1 MKKVGR
7 IIIALLMP
15 LFAFALIAGTFSLK
29 AEAAPKTAADA
40 AHDIDGVSLDG
51 SWVAINKNGVT
62 VDGYNLNGYAVYINA
77 NNVTVKNCSNITEI
91 NIVAGKSGIKVS
103 GNTIIGPA
111 DNGIVVSSNGCEV
124 SNNTITGTKAS
135 GIYLNSVS
143 NCDIKKNTITGNNGT
158 HSLMV
163 FKCTSCNVTENTISD
178 SLHYGIMVISDTNSV
193 IKGNV
198 VKNSVKNISLV
209 TKELH
214 GDGILLD
221 DYNRDGKGCKG
232 TQVINNK
239 VDKVG
244 SLAPHYGNGIIVG
257 HDCQNILLK
266 GNEISNAGWFGIQ
279 ITYWAQNV
287 NLESNKVYNSGNDG
301 INISRDAYANL
312 TGNTFYSNNG
322 YGIVY
327 DGHENNPSKVR
338 VKGTASGNECY
349 SNALSGFY
357 IKDADVTLSGNN
369 IHNNILDGIDVAG
382 SSTTQIAS
390 NTIKDN
396 VSVTGIYLQ
405 DTSNNTLTSN
415 WIYKSSPDYNANG
428 IVVESNAKANMKSN
442 SIANY
447 GLSAII
453 AGSNTTVTM
462 EKNQASIAGK
472 DGFKNIAYLIHSND
486 NLNNSLYKKEIETS
500 YVKGLTHVNGYQSG
514 AVVNGSVYPTTS
526 ADSGDSSY
534 NIYVTFPAQSNTN
547 NVILFTADNKENS
560 ICINAP
566 ADFHLSLGG
575 DPAQVKAFVKRF
587 YKEVMGREG
596 DEGGINY
603 WAEAL
608 LSKEKTGADVAN
620 FFALS
625 PEFEAKNLNNDAFV
639 RVMYKAFFNREADAG
654 GYATWMNWLSN
665 GRTRKSVVAEFVN
678 SDEFKTL
685 CGNYGINPGQ
695 IIESPEEQNVPQPNN
710 NSQSPETPPL
720 LLDPKGVN
728 DAKLDEYVERL
739 YQKVLERGSEPS
751 GKAYWKQVIK
761 NGNDGNGKQFDAA
774 IAAREGFF
782 DSPEYTAKNKSD
794 EDFLTDVYHAFFNR
808 EPDAE
813 GYEYWLKRMKNE
825 NYPRQKVIDEGFG
838 HSKEFIELLESY
850 GFVVKNK
857 NLFITE

>member
-1 MKKVGR
+1 MKKAGR
-7 IIIALLMP
+7 ILMALLMP
-15 LFAFALIAGTFSLK
+15 LFAFALIAVTFTLK
-29 AEAAPKTAADA
+29 AEAAPKTASDA
-40 AHDIDGVSLDG
+40 AKDIAGVSLSG
-51 SWVAINKNGVT
+51 STVDISGNGVT
-62 VDGYNLNGYAVYINA
+62 LDSYDLTGYDIYIHA
-77 NNVTVKNCSNITEI
+77 NNVTVKNCSNITWI
-91 NIVAGKSGIKVS
+91 NVEGGFSDIKVL
-103 GNTIIGPA
+103 GNTIIGSA
-111 DNGIVVSSNGCEV
+111 ANGIVVASNGTEV
-124 SNNTITGTKAS
+124 SNNTITGTTAS
-135 GIYLNSVS
+135 GIYLNKVS
-143 NCDIKKNTITGNNGT
+143 GCVVKNNAITGNEGT

-163 FKCTSCNVTENTISD
+163 FKCNGCQVIGNTISN
-178 SLHYGIMVISDTNSV
+178 SRNYGIMVISDTNSV
-193 IKGNV
+193 IQGN
-198 VKNSVKNISLV
+198 KIYNSVKDTSV
-209 TKELH
+209 VSTALH

-221 DYNRDGKGCKG
+221 DYNRDENGCKG
-232 TQVINNK
+232 TQVINNT

-257 HDCQNILLK
+257 HNCQNIIVK
-266 GNEISNAGWFGIQ
+266 GNEVSNAGWYGIQ

-287 NLESNKVYNSGNDG
+287 TLESNKIHNSGSDG

-327 DGHENNPSKVR
+327 DGHEHNSAKVR
-338 VKGTASGNECY
+338 VKGTAKNNECY
-349 SNALSGFY
+349 SNKLSGIY

-369 IHNNILDGIDVAG
+369 LHNNYLDGIDVIG
-382 SSTTQIAS
+382 SSTAQITS
-390 NTIKDN
+390 NTVKDN
-396 VSVTGIYLQ
+396 ASDGISVQ

-415 WIYKSSPDYNANG
+415 WIYKTSPDLNASG
-428 IVVESNAKANMKSN
+428 IIVAHNAKANMKSN

-447 GLSAII
+447 GLNAIV
-453 AGSNTTVTM
+453 AGSDTTVTM
-462 EKNQASIAGK
+462 EKNQASIARK
-472 DGFKNIAYLIHSND
+472 EGFQGIAFLILSDD
-486 NLNNSLYKKEIETS
+486 NLNNSLYNKEIATS
-500 YVKGLTHVNGYQSG
+500 YVKGLTHFNGYKSG
-514 AVVNGSVYPTTS
+514 AVVNGNVYSTTS
-526 ADSGDSSY
+526 AASGDSTY
-534 NIYVTFPAQSNTN
+534 NIYVTFPTQSNTN
-547 NVILFTADNKENS
+547 NVVLFTADNKDNY

-566 ADFHLSLGG
+566 VDLHLASGG
-575 DPAQVKAFVKRF
+575 DPTQVKAFVKRF

-596 DEGGINY
+596 DEDGVNY
-603 WAEAL
+603 WADAL

-639 RVMYKAFFNREADAG
+639 KVMYKAFFNREADAG
-654 GYATWMNWLSN
+654 GYATWMDWLSK

-710 NSQSPETPPL
+710 NLQSPESIPL
-720 LLDPKGVN
+720 KLDSSGVN
-728 DAKLDEYVERL
+728 DTELDGYVERL
-739 YQKVLERGSEPS
+739 YQKVLGRGSEPS

-808 EPDAE
+808 EPDAG
-813 GYEYWLKRMKNE
+813 GYTYWLNRMKNE

-850 GFVVKNK
+850 GFVVQNK
-857 NLFITE
+857 NLFIGE

>member
-1 MKKVGR
+1 MKKEGR
-7 IIIALLMP
+7 ILMTLLMP

-29 AEAAPKTAADA
+29 AEAKTAADLA
-40 AHDIDGVSLDG
+40 TVSGVTVNGTCVDISG
-51 SWVAINKNGVT
+51 NGVT
-62 VDGYNLNGYAVYINA
+62 LDNYDLTGFDIYIHA
-77 NNVTVKNCSNITEI
+77 NNVTVKNCSNITWI
-91 NIVAGKSGIKVS
+91 NVEGGFSDIKVL
-103 GNTIIGPA
+103 GNTIKGSA
-111 DNGIVVSSNGCEV
+111 DNGIVVKSNGTKV
-124 SNNTITGTKAS
+124 SNNIITGTKAS
-135 GIYLNSVS
+135 GIYLNNVS
-143 NCDIKKNTITGNNGT
+143 NCNVEKNTITGNDGT

-163 FKCTSCNVTENTISD
+163 LQCNGCQVIENTISD
-178 SLHYGIMVISDTNSV
+178 SKNYGIMVISDTNSV

-198 VKNSVKNISLV
+198 VKNSVKDISKV
-209 TKELH
+209 SMTLH

-221 DYNRDGKGCKG
+221 DFNRDGKGCKG

-287 NLESNKVYNSGNDG
+287 SLEGNKVYNSGNDG
-301 INISRDAYANL
+301 INISRDSYANL
-312 TGNTFYSNNG
+312 TGNIFYNNKG

-327 DGHENNPSKVR
+327 DGHEHNSAKVR
-338 VKGTASGNECY
+338 VKGTAKNNECY
-349 SNALSGFY
+349 SNTLSGIY
-357 IKDADVTLSGNN
+357 VTDADVTLSGNN
-369 IHNNILDGIDVAG
+369 MHNNNLDGIDVVG
-382 SSTTQIAS
+382 SSTAQIDS
-390 NTIKDN
+390 NTVKDN
-396 VSVTGIYLQ
+396 ASTGISLQ
-405 DTSNNTLTSN
+405 GTSNSTLTSN
-415 WIYKSSPDYNANG
+415 WIYKSSPDLTVTG
-428 IVVESNAKANMKSN
+428 ILVESNAKANIKSN

-447 GLSAII
+447 GKNAIL
-453 AGSNTTVTM
+453 AGPNTNITM
-462 EKNQASIAGK
+462 EKNQASIARK
-472 DGFKNIAYLIHSND
+472 EGFQDIVYLIYPNG
-486 NLNNSLYKKEIETS
+486 NLNNSLYSKEITTS

-514 AVVNGSVYPTTS
+514 AVVNGSVYSTTS
-526 ADSGDSSY
+526 AASGDSSY

-547 NVILFTADNKENS
+547 NVVMFTADNNDNS

-566 ADFHLSLGG
+566 ADFKLSLGG

-587 YKEVMGREG
+587 YKEVMNREG
-596 DEGGINY
+596 DEGGVNY
-603 WAEAL
+603 WADAL

-654 GYATWMNWLSN
+654 GYEVWMNWLSN

-678 SDEFKTL
+678 SEEFKTL
-685 CGNYGINPGQ
+685 CMNYGINPGQ
-695 IIESPEEQNVPQPNN
+695 IIVSPEEQNTPQPNTN
-710 NSQSPETPPL
+710 PQSPETPPL

-728 DAKLDEYVERL
+728 DVKLDEYVERL

-808 EPDAE
+808 EPDAG
-813 GYEYWLKRMKNE
+813 GYTYWLNRMKNE